1 MLTVSHRRRPRSGDL
16 HRLLTQTD
24 DRLLELLLLSAATT
38 QRPSAPSRF
47 GQALLVAVTFSVAVW
62 VVLALLAHEIY
73 ALAS

>member
-1 MLTVSHRRRPRSGDL
+1 MLTVSHRRRRRSRDL
-16 HRLLTQTD
+16 NRLLTRTD

-38 QRPSAPSRF
+38 QRPSPPNRF
-47 GQALLVAVTFSVAVW
+47 GQALLVAVTFSMAVW